1 MKILKKMKKN
11 RKHSRSGFTI
21 VEILVVVIII
31 AVLAGAV
38 APKFFRYIGQ
48 AKHNVAVQKV
58 TEIDKAI
65 EMFSFDYGHLP
76 NNLGDLVTR
85 PADISQDKWQTPTL
99 RAKDLLDPWEHEFI
113 YKVPG
118 DHGPYDLYSLG
129 KDGQEGGEKEDADVV
144 NW

>member
-1 MKILKKMKKN
+1 MKKMKKKN
-11 RKHSRSGFTI
+11 HRHSRSGFTI
-21 VEILVVVIII
+21 VEILVVVVII
-31 AVLAGAV
+31 AVLAGAI

-65 EMFSFDYGHLP
+65 EMFSYDYDRLP
-76 NNLGDLVTR
+76 QSLEELVTR
-85 PADISQDKWQTPTL
+85 PADILEDKWQTPTL
-99 RAKDLLDPWEHEFI
+99 KAKHLLDPWEREFI
-113 YKVPG
+113 YKQPG